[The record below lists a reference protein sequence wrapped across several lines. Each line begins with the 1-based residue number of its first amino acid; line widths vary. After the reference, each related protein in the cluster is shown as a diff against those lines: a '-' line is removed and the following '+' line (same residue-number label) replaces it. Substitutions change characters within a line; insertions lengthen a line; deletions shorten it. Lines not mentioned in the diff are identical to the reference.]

1 MWSTS
6 VPQDG
11 KHDDATAQLAIG
23 DVRICHYYMISVAL
37 VLAFYPLWTIG
48 GPQGRGGGLESTY
61 VGHFS

>member
-1 MWSTS
+1 MILHDHCMWSTS

-23 DVRICHYYMISVAL
+23 NVRICHYYMISVAL

-48 GPQGRGGGLESTY
+48 GPQTVAFKSQN
-61 VGHFS
+61 